1 LFAATEVLNANGFET
16 EAGRTVPQD
25 KYPVYFTR
33 YHTRFLAQLRK
44 LSPGDLAKIHTLE
57 IRDAWNMKLRVEN
70 VAWDPRHLHY
80 LVRSAGPDKR
90 FDTADDQAAY
100 LEVRARKIVDHPELK
115 SIDLNIEHDH
125 GPINGFAEIVG
136 SVIDPSGA
144 VIPKAM
150 AEVREVSA
158 GKARRAS
165 ANAAGEFSLAGLPA
179 GDYEVRVSS
188 PGFQMASRQFRLVAR
203 DRAVLSV
210 VLQVGAV
217 TEMVVLDGAA
227 GQRNMGAGGGV
238 AGGLVL
244 FEQMGLANKVA
255 RFARTDGAH
264 LGTGSP
270 AENEMALL
278 TPSAGLTVREQT
290 GVSPAAHVRS
300 YFPEALYINP
310 QIITDQNGAATISIP
325 LADSITTWRMAMMA
339 STIHGALG
347 RGTASL
353 KVFQGFL
360 RRPRSATDA
369 HPRRPSRYSSRRV
382 QQCRRKARREIA
394 TATGRLVFA
403 TR

>member
-1 LFAATEVLNANGFET
+1 
-16 EAGRTVPQD
+16 
-25 KYPVYFTR
+25 
-33 YHTRFLAQLRK
+33 
-44 LSPGDLAKIHTLE
+44 
-57 IRDAWNMKLRVEN
+57 
-70 VAWDPRHLHY
+70 
-80 LVRSAGPDKR
+80 
-90 FDTADDQAAY
+90 
-100 LEVRARKIVDHPELK
+100 
-115 SIDLNIEHDH
+115 
-125 GPINGFAEIVG
+125 
-136 SVIDPSGA
+136 

-150 AEVREVSA
+150 AEVHEVSA
-158 GKARRAS
+158 GKTRRAS
-165 ANAAGEFSLAGLPA
+165 ANAAGQFSLAGLPA

-227 GQRNMGAGGGV
+227 GQGNMGAGGGV

-347 RGTASL
+347 SGTAAL
-353 KVFQGFL
+353 QVFQDFFVDLDLPVTLTQGDRVEIPVAVYNYAGTKGSVRLQLQPDDWFSQPDDVSEKSL
-360 RRPRSATDA
+360 TVDIPTPPPRNCG
-369 HPRRPSRYSSRRV
+369 PR
-382 QQCRRKARREIA
+382 IA
-394 TATGRLVFA
+394 SD
-403 TR
+403 